1 VHWVLGTVHLFKREY
16 EKSLAASNAAIA
28 LEPNFADAYGLQALT
43 LFSRGRPEEGLSLI
57 ERAMRLNPHYPAGYI
72 SELGKIQF
80 ALGRYDEAIATLEAV
95 TERNPYNWNA
105 RIFLAASYV
114 RAGRIGDAEW
124 QIDELLVGNPG
135 FSLEAIGDYVP
146 YENSAD
152 LERLTEALRKAGLT

>member
-1 VHWVLGTVHLFKREY
+1 
-16 EKSLAASNAAIA
+16 
-28 LEPNFADAYGLQALT
+28 
-43 LFSRGRPEEGLSLI
+43 LI
-57 ERAMRLNPHYPAGYI
+57 ERAMRLNPRYPAGYL
-72 SELGKIQF
+72 SELGKIQY
-80 ALGRYDEAIATLEAV
+80 ALGRYGDAIATLEAV
-95 TERNPYNWNA
+95 TERNPSNWNA